1 MVVVL
6 PEPLT
11 PATRMTNGRAVISS
25 GLATAASTFSI
36 SPASSAFTSSGA
48 MPFS

>member
-25 GLATAASTFSI
+25 GLATPAMTFSI
-36 SPASSAFTSSGA
+36 SPASSACNSSGA